1 MSGEPRAGPHGSRSA
16 LLEAVRQYFR
26 ALWQRLLHNGPLKL
40 GALLVAAI
48 FWGFVRTDDTLISQR
63 SLRAP
68 LHLEGLAANQT
79 VTGVPERVEVRLSG
93 SSSRVAAL
101 NPDGIDAVLDLRGVT
116 GEFEQRVR
124 VFPPEG
130 ITLVG
135 VKPVEVLGSVETL
148 AEKTVP
154 VRAMTLAGP
163 VDTLTEVR
171 VAPAGVVV
179 RGAESQ
185 VARVTQAL
193 VPVDPPVDGEGGD
206 EQTVSVRSNAY
217 AADAQGQPVTDVTLA
232 APDVRLEV
240 SQRSALSSRRLP
252 LVLEPVR
259 VAGGVVESATLSQ
272 DSVTVVGPSAALARL
287 ERVSASLSETP
298 ELGSGQY
305 TLDVTLALP
314 EGVFVP
320 DAPQLL
326 LQLRAPR
333 PGQPE
338 AGSAN

>member
-1 MSGEPRAGPHGSRSA
+1 MSSKPGAGPRGNRSA
-16 LLEAVRQYFR
+16 LLVTAQQFFR

-68 LHLEGLAANQT
+68 LHLEGLAADQT

-116 GEFEQRVR
+116 GDFEQRVR

-154 VRAMTLAGP
+154 VRVMTLAGP
-163 VDTLTEVR
+163 ADTLTEVQ
-171 VAPAGVVV
+171 VAPARVVV

-193 VPVDPPVDGEGGD
+193 VPVDVPNSGEDTAG
-206 EQTVSVRSNAY
+206 QAVAVRGNAY
-217 AADAQGQPVTDVTLA
+217 PADAQGQPVAEVALA
-232 APDVRLEV
+232 SPDVRLMV
-240 SQRSALSSRRLP
+240 SQRSVLSSRRLP
-252 LVLEPVR
+252 RVLEPVR
-259 VAGGVVESATLSQ
+259 VAGGVVQSATLSQ
-272 DSVTVVGPSAALARL
+272 DSVTVVGPSAALSRL
-287 ERVSASLSETP
+287 ERVTASLPETP
-298 ELGSGQY
+298 ELEPGQY

-314 EGVFVP
+314 EGVFVR

-338 AGSAN
+338 ASSAN

>member
-1 MSGEPRAGPHGSRSA
+1 MSSKPGAGPRGGRSA
-16 LLEAVRQYFR
+16 LLEAVRQFFR
-26 ALWQRLLHNGPLKL
+26 TLWQRLLHNGPLKL

-130 ITLVG
+130 ITLVR

-163 VDTLTEVR
+163 GDTLTEVR
-171 VAPAGVVV
+171 VAPDAVVV

-193 VPVDPPVDGEGGD
+193 VPVAVPGSGEATS
-206 EQTVSVRSNAY
+206 EQAVAVRGSAY
-217 AADAQGQPVTDVTLA
+217 AADAQGQPVAEVTLA
-232 APDVRLEV
+232 APEVRLVV

-259 VAGGVVESATLSQ
+259 VAGGVVQSATLSR
-272 DSVTVVGPSAALARL
+272 DSVTVVGPSAALSRL
-287 ERVSASLSETP
+287 ERVSASLPETP
-298 ELGSGQY
+298 ELEPGQY

-314 EGVFVP
+314 EGVFAL
-320 DAPQLL
+320 DAPQLSL
-326 LQLRAPR
+326 EVRAPR

>member
-1 MSGEPRAGPHGSRSA
+1 MSSEPGAGPRGHHSA
-16 LLEAVRQYFR
+16 LLGVVRQFFR
-26 ALWQRLLHNGPLKL
+26 SFRQRLLHNGPLKL

-68 LHLEGLAANQT
+68 LNLEGLAANQT

-163 VDTLTEVR
+163 ADTLTVVR
-171 VAPAGVVV
+171 VAPAVVVV

-193 VPVDPPVDGEGGD
+193 VPVVSPGEGGG
-206 EQTVSVRSNAY
+206 EQTVAVRGNAY
-217 AADAQGQPVTDVTLA
+217 AADAQGQPVADVTLA
-232 APDVRLEV
+232 APDIRLEV
-240 SQRSALSSRRLP
+240 SQRGVLSSRRLP

-259 VAGGVVESATLSQ
+259 VAGGVVQSATLSQ
-272 DSVTVVGPSAALARL
+272 GSVTVVGPSAALARL
-287 ERVSASLSETP
+287 EQVSASLPETP
-298 ELGSGQY
+298 ELEPGQY

-314 EGVFVP
+314 EGVFVL